1 MSSALLIIDVQNAIL
16 RGKSEG
22 SRQTE
27 TDSALDAMVGRL
39 AGLQIEARE
48 ADTPVILVQHDGPE
62 GHRLARG
69 SEGWEIRSELA
80 PRAGEIVVH
89 KTACDAFY
97 ATDLQQRLM
106 QRGIRHLV
114 VGGCMTQFCVD
125 TTCRS
130 AVAHGFD
137 VTLVSD
143 GHMTADM
150 GGLAFDQ
157 IIAHHNA
164 LLDGFD
170 AGRHAIRVAPA
181 AEIRF

>member
-1 MSSALLIIDVQNAIL
+1 MSTALVIIDVQNAIL
-16 RGKSEG
+16 QGKAEG
-22 SRQTE
+22 ARQAVLE
-27 TDSALDAMVGRL
+27 AALDAVVRRL
-39 AGLQIEARE
+39 GALQIEARQ
-48 ADTPVILVQHDGPE
+48 ADVPVILVQHDGPE

-69 SEGWEIRSELA
+69 SDGWRIRAELA
-80 PRAGEIVVH
+80 PQAGDLVVH
-89 KTACDAFY
+89 KTAADAFY

-106 QRGIRHLV
+106 ERGIRHLV

-137 VTLVSD
+137 VTLVAD
-143 GHMTADM
+143 GHTTADM
-150 GGLAFDQ
+150 GGLSFEQ

-170 AGRHAIRVAPA
+170 AGSKAVKVA
-181 AEIRF
+181 ESVTIQF

>member
-1 MSSALLIIDVQNAIL
+1 MSTALVIIDVQNAIL
-16 RGKSEG
+16 QGKAAG
-22 SRQTE
+22 ARQE
-27 TDSALDAMVGRL
+27 TLDKALDAVVRRL
-39 AGLQIEARE
+39 GALQIEARQ
-48 ADTPVILVQHDGPE
+48 ADVPVILVQHDGPE

-69 SEGWEIRSELA
+69 SAGWQIRAELA
-80 PRAGEIVVH
+80 PQAGDLVVH
-89 KTACDAFY
+89 KTAADSFY

-106 QRGIRHLV
+106 ERGIRHLV

-137 VTLVSD
+137 VTLVGD
-143 GHMTADM
+143 GHTTADM
-150 GGLAFDQ
+150 GGLTYEQ

-170 AGRHAIRVAPA
+170 AGRHVIRVTPA
-181 AEIRF
+181 ERIRF

>member
-1 MSSALLIIDVQNAIL
+1 MSTGLLIIDVQNAIL
-16 RGKSEG
+16 RGKGEG
-22 SRQTE
+22 ARQQSI
-27 TDSALDAMVGRL
+27 DAALDAMVKRL
-39 AGLQIEARE
+39 AMLQIEARQ
-48 ADTPVILVQHDGPE
+48 ADIPVILIQHDGPD

-69 SEGWEIRSELA
+69 GEGWQIRSELT
-80 PRAGEIVVH
+80 PRAGDVVVH

-106 QRGIRHLV
+106 ERGIRHLV

-137 VTLVSD
+137 VTLIGD
-143 GHMTADM
+143 GHLTADM
-150 GGLAFDQ
+150 GGLGFEQ

-170 AGRHAIRVAPA
+170 AGARRVKV
-181 AEIRF
+181 AESGKIGF

>member
-1 MSSALLIIDVQNAIL
+1 MSSALIIIDVQNAIL
-16 RGKSEG
+16 RGKGEG
-22 SRQTE
+22 ERQGVIE
-27 TDSALDAMVGRL
+27 AALDATVGRL

-80 PRAGEIVVH
+80 PRTGEIVVH

-137 VTLVSD
+137 VTLVAD